1 MKLKRIIATEVVVP
15 AREGSINSAS
25 LHRPL
30 HKISNKGR
38 EAWTV
43 QFDELPKLLLRLEWE
58 GGLVGLGECY
68 RDHDWETVEA
78 ISSSLLGKELDAF
91 TLQDLPIGWCRE
103 YDGFECALWDSTAKA
118 HGLPLVKLL
127 GGAVQDKVLVGA
139 WTGHREVEE
148 IPELARR
155 FAAMGYRHWKFKCD
169 LDDDVAAWCA
179 AIKEAAPGMKVVLD
193 PNERWEYAYEVRARL
208 DALAPIGNVLCLEDP
223 LPRWNLDAYREL
235 RAYSSIAIALH
246 VSLPYI
252 VHGQKV
258 SDAITALT
266 QHTVDG
272 FNFNGGL
279 AKFGQLSS
287 IAGAAHLPFWHG
299 SEVDLGILEAMYVH
313 QCAAAKLCLWPSDI
327 FGRLV
332 RTHDLLKTPLRLEPP
347 YAYLPSGPGLG
358 VELDLEALEDHTT
371 RQEIYA

>member
-1 MKLKRIIATEVVVP
+1 MKLTKITATEVVVP

-43 QFDELPKLLLRLEWE
+43 QFDELPKLLLELEWE

-78 ISSSLLGKELDAF
+78 ISSSLLGRELNSF
-91 TLQDLPIGWCRE
+91 TLQALPISWCRE

-127 GGAVQDKVLVGA
+127 GGAVQERVLISA

-155 FAAMGYRHWKFKCD
+155 FAEMGYRHWKFKCD

-179 AIKEAAPGMKVVLD
+179 AIEEAAPGMKVVLD
-193 PNERWEYAYEVRARL
+193 PNERWDYAYEARARL
-208 DALAPIGNVLCLEDP
+208 RELAKVGNVLCLEDP

-235 RAYSSIAIALH
+235 RAHSSIAIALH

-266 QHTVDG
+266 HHAVDG

-279 AKFGQLSS
+279 AKFQALAN
-287 IAGAAHLPFWHG
+287 IAEAANLPFWHG
-299 SEVDLGILEAMYVH
+299 SEVDLGVLEAMYIH
-313 QCAAAKLCLWPSDI
+313 QCAAAKLCIWPSDI

-332 RTHDLLKTPLRLEPP
+332 RSHDLLRTPLRLEPP

-358 VELDLEALEDHTT
+358 VELDPEALEAHTT
-371 RQEIYA
+371 RQEVYA